1 MRSESGSLSEGAP
14 QRTRRNIVKMGAIA
28 TASTLATVHSASAGE
43 GLICGVL
50 DGINEILGTH
60 LPCPGPKKGGGGGN
74 CFLRGTK
81 ILTADGERK
90 IEDLAVGDLLPTK
103 FGGLRPVQW
112 IGRYPI
118 KRSDPS
124 KPWVKDA
131 LPVRIARSALAPNVP
146 HTDLYVTGGHS
157 LLIDGVLVPAELL
170 INGTTITR
178 DEGREYDELAYIHVK
193 LESHDVIY
201 AEGVPAET
209 LINVQESAVN
219 FADYLRR
226 YGTAATDEEHC
237 APYIHIWGGRP
248 ELVSRLRSA
257 ISPWIDLRNRAEVLR
272 DRLEEY
278 GHVSSCEPEIAV

>member
-1 MRSESGSLSEGAP
+1 MRSESGNLSAGAP
-14 QRTRRNIVKMGAIA
+14 QRTRRNLMKMGAIA
-28 TASTLATVHSASAGE
+28 TASTLATVHSASAGQ
-43 GLICGVL
+43 GLICAVV
-50 DGINEILGTH
+50 DGINDILGTH
-60 LPCPGPKKGGGGGN
+60 LPCPTKTGGGGGN

-103 FGGLRPVQW
+103 FGGLRPIQW

-226 YGTAATDEEHC
+226 YGTAATDEERC

>member
-1 MRSESGSLSEGAP
+1 MTSALENSNAGI
-14 QRTRRNIVKMGAIA
+14 QRTRRNIMKMGAIA
-28 TASTLATVHSASAGE
+28 VPAVLGTVHAAAASQ
-43 GLICGVL
+43 ICAPWPFNDICV
-50 DGINEILGTH
+50 NVPTT
-60 LPCPGPKKGGGGGN
+60 GGGGNGGGKSN

-81 ILTADGERK
+81 ILTAEGERK
-90 IEDLAVGDLLPTK
+90 IEDLAIGDLLPTM
-103 FGGLRPVQW
+103 FGGLRPIQW
-112 IGRYPI
+112 IGRYSF
-118 KRSDPS
+118 KKGDPS

-131 LPVRIARSALAPNVP
+131 LPVRITRSALAPNVP
-146 HTDLYVTGGHS
+146 HSDLYVTRGHS

-178 DEGREYDELAYIHVK
+178 DQRHVREYDELEFLHVK

-237 APYIHIWGGRP
+237 APHIHIWGGRV
-248 ELVSRLRSA
+248 ELASRFRSA
-257 ISPWIDLRNRAEVLR
+257 ISPWIDLRNQADVVR
-272 DRLEEY
+272 DRLEER
-278 GHVSSCEPEIAV
+278 GVMLSRQAELAH

>member
-1 MRSESGSLSEGAP
+1 M
-14 QRTRRNIVKMGAIA
+14 
-28 TASTLATVHSASAGE
+28 
-43 GLICGVL
+43 
-50 DGINEILGTH
+50 
-60 LPCPGPKKGGGGGN
+60 
-74 CFLRGTK
+74 
-81 ILTADGERK
+81 
-90 IEDLAVGDLLPTK
+90 
-103 FGGLRPVQW
+103 FGGPRPVQW
-112 IGRYPI
+112 IGRYSF
-118 KRSDPS
+118 KKNDPN
-124 KPWVKDA
+124 PWVKDA
-131 LPVRIARSALAPNVP
+131 LPVRIARSALAPDVP
-146 HTDLYVTGGHS
+146 HADLYVTAAHS
-157 LLIDGVLVPAELL
+157 LLIDGVLIPAELL

-178 DEGREYDELAYIHVK
+178 DQRHVREYDELEFLHVK

-257 ISPWIDLRNRAEVLR
+257 LSPWIDLRNQADLLR

-278 GHVSSCEPEIAV
+278 GFVDSQQFESVR